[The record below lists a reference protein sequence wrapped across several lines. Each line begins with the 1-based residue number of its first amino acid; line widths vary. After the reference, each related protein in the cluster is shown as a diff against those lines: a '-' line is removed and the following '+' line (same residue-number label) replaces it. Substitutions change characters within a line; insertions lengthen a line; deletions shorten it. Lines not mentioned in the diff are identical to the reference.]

1 MNKTQGF
8 SEFGQSLS
16 PSLFCDLR
24 TIPSDFSHNPSLCS
38 PPSLH
43 GIPAEARTF
52 LLSPPTHL
60 QPLLLDFIHLL
71 FLHQRQE
78 FPRLVD
84 GAHEVLQ
91 QTLSLVDAAAAA
103 AAAVF
108 VWERTETVRAHLQAS
123 WDPAAHSSHADPR
136 LHLTQIQAKTP
147 FKSATGQNYTLLEWQ
162 KKLI

>member
-1 MNKTQGF
+1 MNKIQSFG
-8 SEFGQSLS
+8 EFGWSLS
-16 PSLFCDLR
+16 RKNEVLLLFLW
-24 TIPSDFSHNPSLCS
+24 PQYNPLQFLPQSQSVLS
-38 PPSLH
+38 TL
-43 GIPAEARTF
+43 AEACTF

-103 AAAVF
+103 AVF

-123 WDPAAHSSHADPR
+123 WDPAATRLRYLSHEDPELR
-136 LHLTQIQAKTP
+136 QH
-147 FKSATGQNYTLLEWQ
+147 TLISVIEPCHRT
-162 KKLI
+162 KVFT